1 MTCLKSFGKLFKVSL
16 GIKSDEFFIFS
27 VKLKES
33 LKSLAGTKYQKVLN
47 CTMQAHWV
55 SSIVC
60 LFF

>member
-33 LKSLAGTKYQKVLN
+33 LKYLAGTKYRKVLN
-47 CTMQAHWV
+47 CIMQAHWV
-55 SSIVC
+55 STILC